1 MSFVGISEYQI
12 HRSDRDHDPAFSA
25 PKFDASAPDTRF
37 LTNLPHK
44 LLGKVYVKDI
54 AFNLAAF
61 GEVVPSHQVIEAA
74 VDDMSNFTLSHLF
87 SGRLRWQC
95 HTTNRGIAQ
104 LSNHHG
110 MHCGYNTEL
119 LRKLGPAAAELVSS
133 RRSVTLSLNPSI
145 CCSLKVVNEGAEW
158 APVCASEW

>member
-61 GEVVPSHQVIEAA
+61 GEVVPSHQVIETA

-95 HTTNRGIAQ
+95 HTANRGVAQ
-104 LSNHHG
+104 LSNHHADTLWLQYRIG
-110 MHCGYNTEL
+110 CGRSAQQRPNWFL
-119 LRKLGPAAAELVSS
+119 LAEVSLC
-133 RRSVTLSLNPSI
+133 R
-145 CCSLKVVNEGAEW
+145 
-158 APVCASEW
+158 